1 MRLFPLVALAA
12 VAFAIGGH
20 AHAQP
25 GFPASFHGAV
35 AVDGKPVP
43 DGTEV
48 RGFIN
53 GIDCTQL
60 GDNYRKTLTIDGV
73 SQYAIEVVHQSQ
85 KDGCGDAGRMVTFTV
100 GGVPARETSEWK
112 AGVTEVNLN
121 VGAGT
126 GPTLPPP
133 TATATLEPTQVAQTA
148 TEAAQF
154 TPIPG
159 TPPTDEITPPGGTT
173 GPTRTPAPPTSGVN
187 EGNDGGG
194 GAFVLAAVVIAL
206 LFLGVVGGTLLGRR
220 RGQDVSDP

>member
-1 MRLFPLVALAA
+1 MRLFSLLAA
-12 VAFAIGGH
+12 TAVAIAMAGL

-60 GDNYRKTLTIDGV
+60 GDNYRTTLTIDGV

-85 KDGCGDAGRMVTFTV
+85 KDGCGDDGRIVTFTV
-100 GGVPARETSEWK
+100 AGVPARETAEWK
-112 AGVTEVNLN
+112 AGVTEINLN

-133 TATATLEPTQVAQTA
+133 TATPTLEPTQVAQTA

-159 TPPTDEITPPGGTT
+159 TPPTDEVTPPGGTP
-173 GPTRTPAPPTSGVN
+173 GPTRTSAPPSAG
-187 EGNDGGG
+187 GNDGSQGGG
-194 GAFVLAAVVIAL
+194 GAFVLAAAVIAL
-206 LFLGVVGGTLLGRR
+206 LILGVVGGTLLARR
-220 RGQDVSDP
+220 RGHDVRDP